1 MPPTNSENKSL
12 HISKEDKFYSRLLTK
27 ESSVAN
33 PSFRVYYGGASS
45 AVPFLWESQPGTPKH
60 PMYDATLPPLTP
72 PPSYFS
78 NLKSNKTTKRSTSRP
93 NLITTILPKLSLKK
107 SQSHSS
113 ISSTSSSSASST
125 SSNPSFSP
133 ASVGP
138 QCRRTRLSSPRSSF
152 SSRGDD
158 YDSDDGSPTSTLC
171 FGGRHGPAG
180 RVRGYNSVVVMK
192 NALLSI
198 VGHGSGH

>member
-1 MPPTNSENKSL
+1 MPPTSAENKSL

-33 PSFRVYYGGASS
+33 PSFRVYYGGASG
-45 AVPFLWESQPGTPKH
+45 AVPFLWESQPGTPKNPIH
-60 PMYDATLPPLTP
+60 NTMLPPLTP

-78 NLKSNKTTKRSTSRP
+78 NLKSNNTPKRSISKP
-93 NLITTILPKLSLKK
+93 NLITTILPKISLKK

-113 ISSTSSSSASST
+113 ISSTSSSSTSST
-125 SSNPSFSP
+125 SSNSSSSP

-138 QCRRTRLSSPRSSF
+138 HCRRARLSSPRSSF
-152 SSRGDD
+152 SSKGDD

-171 FGGRHGPAG
+171 FGRRHGPAG
-180 RVRGYNSVVVMK
+180 RARAYSSVVVMK
-192 NALLSI
+192 NALMAI
-198 VGHGSGH
+198 VGHGSGD